1 MSDAECE
8 SRLRQLGQPSG
19 WMDDNSSTFVLD
31 CPEGQALVLVRP
43 NGRVLFGLFDNEDAI
58 VGHDAS

>member
-1 MSDAECE
+1 VFFWESELVEMSDAECE

-19 WMDDNSSTFVLD
+19 WMDDNSST
-31 CPEGQALVLVRP
+31 LVRP